1 MVLKYGYAIGEQLGN
16 MTMTAGKIVTPT
28 NLPQVISL
36 SVVNS
41 SRFIIL
47 GTKPEILEWLCTY
60 SNIKLEVTLFD
71 DVTEAPHVHVPD
83 VIIDLLPTFNE
94 YGYAKHTSL
103 LDYIIPTHHPNPAE
117 EAVRLEFRPANP
129 KDDENIDPYF
139 RITVKRGSAF
149 GEIFNEIKDKWDS
162 IVYPNIW
169 DDLKNL
175 ATVSRQYLED
185 DGENENSSTSFNQL
199 KSVVVD

>member
-1 MVLKYGYAIGEQLGN
+1 MVLKYGYAIGEQVGN
-16 MTMTAGKIVTPT
+16 MTMTSGKIVTPT
-28 NLPQVISL
+28 KLPEVISL

-83 VIIDLLPTFNE
+83 VVIDLLPTFNE
-94 YGYAKHTSL
+94 YGYAKHKSL

-117 EAVRLEFRPANP
+117 EPVRLEFRPANP

-139 RITVKRGSAF
+139 RIIVKRGSAF

-162 IVYPNIW
+162 IVYPNMW
-169 DDLKNL
+169 DNLKHL

-185 DGENENSSTSFNQL
+185 DQDHENSSTSYNQL
-199 KSVVVD
+199 K